1 MIDLSGFQLDC
12 DATGSSQQKQLNR
25 TMDDSL
31 PANQL
36 DSIHG
41 DLVRYSGDSGYLET
55 SYNSDDDSFASL
67 PKLTALYPTPES
79 DVPSPSNGNWVEI
92 QITIA

>member
-1 MIDLSGFQLDC
+1 VASNWT

-31 PANQL
+31 PPNDL

-41 DLVRYSGDSGYLET
+41 DLVRYSADSGYLET

-79 DVPSPSNGNWVEI
+79 DVPSSNNGICVKV